1 MSNLF
6 VLTFDSEEKATEVLT
21 ELGSLQKQNLIKL
34 EDAAVAVKDQK
45 GKVKVTQTL
54 EKRMKGSATVW
65 GGFWGLLIGLIFG
78 GPIFWALFSGLLAR
92 FFAKGTDL
100 GIDNTFIKEVG
111 DSLEPG
117 GSAVFMLV
125 IEAVEEKVLEDLKQ
139 FGGKLFS
146 TSLSVEDEE
155 KLRKALEDD
164 TVAEAA
170 TAAIELDD

>member
-6 VLTFDSEEKATEVLT
+6 VLTFDSEEKAAEVLT
-21 ELGSLQKQNLIKL
+21 ELGTLQKQNLITL

-54 EKRMKGSATVW
+54 EKRQKGAATVW

-78 GPIFWALFSGLLAR
+78 GPIFWALFTGLLAR

-117 GSAVFMLV
+117 GSALFMLV
-125 IEAVEEKVLEDLKQ
+125 IEAVEDKVVEDLKQ

-146 TSLSVEDEE
+146 TSLSKEDEE

-170 TAAIELDD
+170 TAATDLDD

>member
-6 VLTFDSEEKATEVLT
+6 VLTFKGEKKAAEVLT

-34 EDAAVAVKDQK
+34 EDADVAVKDQK

-54 EKRMKGSATVW
+54 EKMQKGSATIW

-78 GPIFWALFSGLLAR
+78 GPIFWALFAGLLAR
-92 FFAKGTDL
+92 FFAKGVDL

-111 DSLEPG
+111 DALEPG
-117 GSAVFMLV
+117 DSALFMLV
-125 IEAVEEKVLEDLKQ
+125 IEAVEDKVLEDLKQ

-146 TSLSVEDEE
+146 TSLSAEDEE

-170 TAAIELDD
+170 AAATELGD